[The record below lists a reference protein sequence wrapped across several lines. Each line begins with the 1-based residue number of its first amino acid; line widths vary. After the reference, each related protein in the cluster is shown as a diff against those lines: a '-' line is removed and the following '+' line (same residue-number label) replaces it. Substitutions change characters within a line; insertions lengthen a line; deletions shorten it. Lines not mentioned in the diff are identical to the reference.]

1 MKITNKEQLEFKVLQ
16 LTSNHFLCKSIPDN
30 WYDLSE
36 DQQNEFLIEN
46 NWEPFENYEPQYVW
60 SYIEN
65 AAQATQEFIEDLNK
79 EGN

>member
-1 MKITNKEQLEFKVLQ
+1 MKKEELYKQC
-16 LTSNHFLCKSIPDN
+16 LTLCSGHFLCKSIPDN

-60 SYIEN
+60 SCIEN